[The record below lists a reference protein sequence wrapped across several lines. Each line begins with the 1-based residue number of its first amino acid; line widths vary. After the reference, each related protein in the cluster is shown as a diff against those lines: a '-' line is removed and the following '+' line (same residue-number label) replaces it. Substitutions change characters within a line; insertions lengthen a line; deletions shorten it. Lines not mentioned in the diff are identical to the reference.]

1 MKMDEDG
8 IARIPYFLML
18 VLVPVSFRSRGHALL
33 MTNKKIID
41 HFLKSLMQTHFILY
55 LQE

>member
-41 HFLKSLMQTHFILY
+41 LFLKSLMQIHFILY